1 MTEGKSMFLMLL
13 LLVTGA
19 AIGEIAY
26 RLKRRKLRKESN
38 LSDYGISLE
47 ICRAQFYFLGVIIL
61 ISVIAAIMYL
71 AYMIYTWDKPL

>member
-1 MTEGKSMFLMLL
+1 MFLILL

-47 ICRAQFYFLGVIIL
+47 ICRAQFYFLGL
-61 ISVIAAIMYL
+61 IGLIGAIGAFMYL
-71 AYMIYTWDKPL
+71 AYMIYTWDTPL